1 MVVYFYERIG
11 FLEIFY
17 TVMLLIIAT
26 VVANMVYPHFPLVP
40 QAFYQIFAGMILS
53 LLPIYSHFT
62 LEPEMFMLIII
73 APLMFHDGQNI
84 DTHELRKHMSSTL
97 SMSVLLAI
105 ITVTIMGYISHA
117 IIPSIPLALT
127 FALAAI
133 VTPTDN
139 VAVSSI
145 TSNVEMPHNVM
156 GMLERESLFNDA
168 SGLVAFSLAL
178 NAFTTGEFSVGTGIK
193 SFLFVFLGGLIIGL
207 MLGIIL
213 IWSRIRLVRNR
224 MDSTSV
230 IVPFDIISPFAIYLI
245 AEHFGFSG
253 ILAVVAAGVLRSAF
267 SKQIRLSNTSLQLV
281 SKSTW
286 NIVTDILNGF
296 VFVLLGVS
304 IPTVWHDIQ
313 KESMAALPKYLVL
326 SIILYVVMVVLRY
339 LWVKF
344 SFANI
349 QSKANDHNKNAII
362 SALSGIHGTITLS
375 MAFSIPFTL
384 GNAPFP
390 YRTIIVFMATVI
402 IILSLLVPAIVLP
415 MMLPSNKSDI
425 DPNAIKDQ
433 KRKTVNYATKK
444 VIDNNPQQK
453 TDAHIVA
460 ATLSS
465 QYSSGRPSDKRFRK
479 IMKAANEVEIN
490 SIQTLVD
497 TNKINAKIA
506 NYYIR
511 RLVWQAQRNRQFSF
525 YIIVFAIKHFNHLI
539 IRKFK
544 KQPHKKVQYDNQR
557 KLFKQMESYGYENVM
572 QFLSKDHN
580 AEDQAA
586 VNAARHS
593 YNFRHKRLNDNGSS
607 ERQNELFIQAFQY
620 EYNYIQEKSTLGN
633 MSQLIAEELYKQV
646 SIDQLIYMQQ
656 SNDGREK

>member
-1 MVVYFYERIG
+1 MVIYFFERND

-26 VVANMVYPHFPLVP
+26 VTANMVYPHFPLIP
-40 QAFYQIFAGMILS
+40 QAFYQIFAGMLLS
-53 LLPIYSHFT
+53 MLPIYNHFT

-84 DTHELRKHMSSTL
+84 DTHELRKHISSTM

-105 ITVTIMGYISHA
+105 ITVIIMGYISHA

-127 FALAAI
+127 FALSAI
-133 VTPTDN
+133 VTPTDS

-145 TSNVEMPHNVM
+145 TNNVEMPENVM

-178 NAFTTGEFSVGTGIK
+178 GAFTTGTFSIGLGINN
-193 SFLFVFLGGLIIGL
+193 FLFVFFGGLLIGL
-207 MLGIIL
+207 ILGILL
-213 IWSRIRLVRNR
+213 IWLRIRLVRNG

-245 AEHFGFSG
+245 AEHFGCSG

-281 SKSTW
+281 SRSTW
-286 NIVTDILNGF
+286 NIVTSILNGF

-304 IPTVWHDIQ
+304 IPTVLYDI
-313 KESMAALPKYLVL
+313 KKDSMPDLPKYILL
-326 SIILYVVMVVLRY
+326 SILLYIVMIGLRY
-339 LWVKF
+339 VWVKF

-349 QSKANDHNKNAII
+349 HSKAHDHNKNAII

-384 GNAPFP
+384 NNAPFP
-390 YRTIIVFMATVI
+390 YRNAIVFISTVI
-402 IILSLLVPAIVLP
+402 IILSLLIPAIVLP
-415 MMLPSNKSDI
+415 MILPNNEVDI
-425 DPNAIKDQ
+425 DPDEFNKC
-433 KRKTVNYATKK
+433 KRQTVHYATKK
-444 VIDNNPQQK
+444 LIENNPIQQ

-465 QYSSGRPSDKRFRK
+465 QYSNRRPSNKKFRK
-479 IMKAANEVEIN
+479 IMREANAVEIN
-490 SIQTLVD
+490 SIQKLVD
-497 TNKINAKIA
+497 ENKLNVQIA
-506 NYYIR
+506 NRYVR
-511 RLVWQAQRNRQFSF
+511 GLVWQAQRNRQFSF
-525 YIIVFAIKHFNHLI
+525 YIVIFAIKHLNHLI
-539 IRKFK
+539 ARKFK
-544 KQPHKKVQYDNQR
+544 NNYHYKTNYNNQKQAFQKVEN
-557 KLFKQMESYGYENVM
+557 YGYESVM

-580 AEDQAA
+580 DEDQMAINA
-586 VNAARHS
+586 VKHS
-593 YNFRHKRLNDNGSS
+593 YNFRHKRLNDNGSADK
-607 ERQNELFIQAFQY
+607 QNELFIQAFQY
-620 EYNYIQEKSTLGN
+620 EYNYVQEQSGLGN
-633 MSQLIAEELYKQV
+633 IDSTMAEELYKQI

-656 SNDGREK
+656 NTDGREK